1 MCATLIGCAVEMPD
15 SQLASYLQ
23 RKSVDD
29 NVAAWSLTHLRDV
42 QSRPISSVADAGNDS
57 DDSVLNEEEE
67 RLLDRLMASQLAQRW
82 CPLRDLGLVSLH
94 RLRRAPPAAHRG
106 VALGACVCMVL
117 TKEAE
122 GSVGLSWRAKKACSL
137 DEKGTKI
144 NSTNASSPSGPKVY
158 PHRRSQDLRACPSTR
173 TSTEGNGAPGKF
185 RIEQKLTVLLRAF

>member
-67 RLLDRLMASQLAQRW
+67 RLLDRLMASQLAQQGGFV
-82 CPLRDLGLVSLH
+82 PQT
-94 RLRRAPPAAHRG
+94 PP
-106 VALGACVCMVL
+106 MVP
-117 TKEAE
+117 AE
-122 GSVGLSWRAKKACSL
+122 GFGPGFVAQTP
-137 DEKGTKI
+137 KGTPG
-144 NSTNASSPSGPKVY
+144 STPRYCTRGLCVY
-158 PHRRSQDLRACPSTR
+158 GSDKR
-173 TSTEGNGAPGKF
+173 G
-185 RIEQKLTVLLRAF
+185 